1 MLSRTFPS
9 TLIFVLALAIGLIST
24 KIARG
29 AACVWKVSAPNG
41 GTLYLGGSMHALKGS
56 DYPLPS
62 AYNRAFDAS
71 TRIVFESD
79 PRDAQ
84 EESKIFLRTG
94 QYSKGDSLKNHVDP
108 RTYDY
113 VRRIFKL
120 MGVPEEKFSNFRP
133 WALVIFL
140 QSPSLQGLSMD
151 LGIEGFLQKRARASS
166 KPMSGLETS
175 REHLEVFSGLT
186 ERQSEALLL
195 ITFIPR
201 EPGTP
206 GFTEITNAWRH
217 GDAETLARATRNS
230 LHDFPAM
237 GDRVLDARNRKWIPK
252 IESYLRSGQTYFVV
266 AGAAHMGGPDGLLAQ
281 LKARGYKIEQL

>member
-1 MLSRTFPS
+1 
-9 TLIFVLALAIGLIST
+9 
-24 KIARG
+24 
-29 AACVWKVSAPNG
+29 
-41 GTLYLGGSMHALKGS
+41 MHALKGS

-71 TRIVFESD
+71 TRLVFEDD
-79 PRDAQ
+79 PRDSQ
-84 EESKIFLRTG
+84 EQSKIFLRTG
-94 QYSKGDSLKNHVDP
+94 QYPKGDSLKKHVDP

-120 MGVPEEKFSNFRP
+120 MGVPEEKFSTFRP

-140 QSPSLQGLSMD
+140 QTPSLQGLSME
-151 LGIEGFLQKRARASS
+151 LGVDGFLQKRARTSS
-166 KPMSGLETS
+166 KPMSGLESS

-201 EPGTP
+201 EPGKP
-206 GFTEITNAWRH
+206 GFSEMANAWRH
-217 GDAETLARATRNS
+217 GDAETLARVMRDS

-237 GDRVLDARNRKWIPK
+237 GERLLDARNRKWIPK
-252 IESYLRSGQTYFVV
+252 IEGYLRSGQTYFVV
-266 AGAAHMGGPDGLLAQ
+266 AGAAHMGGSEGLLA
-281 LKARGYKIEQL
+281 LLRARGYKIEQL